1 MRVLQNNMI
10 IWVLTLVLPLLL
22 FSCEEA
28 PLPTGA
34 ETTDQLFRPVNF
46 QANVIG
52 TEVSFSWSDISDASF
67 ILEISKD
74 SLTFSNELQVIS
86 LDEYYYTTTEDNN
99 MLGNTRYSARVKAV
113 STLDSAIKDS
123 EYQEITFKTG
133 SE

>member
-1 MRVLQNNMI
+1 MRVLQNNIKVRVFM
-10 IWVLTLVLPLLL
+10 LALPLFL

-28 PLPTGA
+28 PLPTEA

-46 QANVIG
+46 RANVIG

-86 LDEYYYTTTEDNN
+86 LDEYKYHYTT
-99 MLGNTRYSARVKAV
+99 GSSNTRYSARVKAV